1 MPLSAKRLAPKQRLT
16 VCKMNALRQLFR
28 VACQPQSDRSGGICR
43 GAPSILVYH
52 TRGKRTSSFWD
63 SIELT
68 IRRGGFGRAELPRL
82 YFLRTRA
89 FPAPRDVLCGFL
101 FFARDKSGRTPR
113 VAAPGREEGTL
124 KGISFPE
131 QRAHT
136 SKGRVN
142 HGFPL
147 TRPAPLGEREWSLL
161 SLKYLSIPT
170 RAPAP
175 TGRGYT
181 RV

>member
-28 VACQPQSDRSGGICR
+28 VAGQPQSDRSGGICR
-43 GAPSILVYH
+43 GAPSISVYH

-82 YFLRTRA
+82 YFLRTEPVPLRGMSSA
-89 FPAPRDVLCGFL
+89 ASYF

-113 VAAPGREEGTL
+113 DASPGREEGAPH
-124 KGISFPE
+124 GISLPE
-131 QRAHT
+131 QRADM

-147 TRPAPLGEREWSLL
+147 TRPAPLGVGDESL